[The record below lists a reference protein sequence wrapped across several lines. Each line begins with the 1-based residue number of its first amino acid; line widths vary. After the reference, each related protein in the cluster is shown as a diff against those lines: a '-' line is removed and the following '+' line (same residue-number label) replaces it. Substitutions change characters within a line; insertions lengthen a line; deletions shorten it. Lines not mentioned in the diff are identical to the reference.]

1 MAFSIQTVLRQISI
15 DLLKEY
21 FGHKAPGEFD
31 SIWKLPKSKQAVS
44 ITKKQAVSITK
55 RLVEIDDDISQSI
68 SADLAR
74 IHPLSTERG
83 RKALLNAAAGDETL
97 SNQFGRLGNDYE
109 RALWTL
115 MKHLEWFEYCE
126 GLTADII
133 ISENDDLTSHQ
144 VTVDV
149 FREAVAGTSKGKCR
163 QT

>member
-31 SIWKLPKSKQAVS
+31 SIWKLPKS
-44 ITKKQAVSITK
+44 KQAVSITK

-115 MKHLEWFEYCE
+115 MKHLEWFEYGE